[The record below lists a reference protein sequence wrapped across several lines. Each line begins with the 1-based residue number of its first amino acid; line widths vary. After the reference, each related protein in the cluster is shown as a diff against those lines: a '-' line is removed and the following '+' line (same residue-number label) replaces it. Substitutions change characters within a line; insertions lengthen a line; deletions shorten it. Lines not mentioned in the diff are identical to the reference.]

1 MVLSRVVPCGL
12 GLAGVQAGSRGRGES
27 GRLPRESSSPLPGSP
42 VRYWGPVQGTPK
54 SRGLVVLLNLP
65 GSQRLG
71 KRVCCP
77 SYEPWA
83 RGTCRPRLLLSP
95 ALFSPPAWLCSFPL
109 HTLPSLRDR
118 LGK

>member
-27 GRLPRESSSPLPGSP
+27 GRLPRESSSPLPGSL

-71 KRVCCP
+71 KRVCWP
-77 SYEPWA
+77 V
-83 RGTCRPRLLLSP
+83 L
-95 ALFSPPAWLCSFPL
+95 
-109 HTLPSLRDR
+109 
-118 LGK
+118 